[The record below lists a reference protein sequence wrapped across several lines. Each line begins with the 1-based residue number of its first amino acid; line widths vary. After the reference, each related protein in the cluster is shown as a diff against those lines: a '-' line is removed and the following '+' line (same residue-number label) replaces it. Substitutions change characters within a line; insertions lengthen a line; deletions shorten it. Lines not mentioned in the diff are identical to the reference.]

1 MQSKRKTAVATVIS
15 SAALLA
21 GGVLGASP
29 AHALSSYTVTGST
42 LSSCQSQLNY
52 AIKDLRASGQY
63 HHSEPCIKLPTHNN
77 GRYVYQGEVWYG
89 R

>member
-15 SAALLA
+15 SGALLA

-52 AIKDLRASGQY
+52 AIKDIKASGQY
-63 HHSEPCIKLPTHNN
+63 HHSVKCGWRKTNN
-77 GRYVYQGEVWYG
+77 SGGYVYQGEVWY
-89 R
+89 RS